1 MTALSSSATAHAS
14 GGDDPRPS
22 CSWRERSRTR
32 FGGLLDRL
40 AVRAMSF
47 AFDQTLM
54 PSTGELA
61 MVRRS
66 AEPYLGSAL
75 TDDPRRFFATLAE
88 VGAPSCVRNGSR
100 RRIAGGDIAAYALA
114 SDYEP
119 FHELGTP
126 DPSDRSDA
134 NDWIPIE
141 HWVHDRPAR
150 ATAIALHGFTM
161 GNPSVDAAVLM
172 VADWFRLG
180 LDVVLVTLPFH
191 GARRPPSARYSGELF
206 ASWHVGRLNEAVRQ
220 SIHDVQRVV
229 AWLGREQPHDIGVI
243 GMSLGGYLAALYAG
257 LRSDL
262 AFVIPIAAPVR
273 LGSFPSALFASSR
286 YARQGTAPLSPE
298 ELDAA
303 YRVHAPLSYPLAIP
317 RERALVIAGRGD
329 HVVDPAQPLALW
341 QHWGR
346 PPIHWYDGSHVTPFR
361 RPSIFAAGARHLRR
375 VGAAPSA

>member
-1 MTALSSSATAHAS
+1 MTALLDSAAAS
-14 GGDDPRPS
+14 ASENDDASPS
-22 CSWRERSRTR
+22 FSWRERSRSR

-54 PSTGELA
+54 PSAGELA
-61 MVRRS
+61 AVRSS
-66 AEPYLGSAL
+66 AEPYLSSGL
-75 TDDPRRFFATLAE
+75 TDDPRRFFPASDE
-88 VGAPSCVRNGSR
+88 IGAPDRIRTGTR
-100 RRIAGGDIAAYALA
+100 RRIPGGTIVTHELA
-114 SDYEP
+114 SVYAP
-119 FHELGTP
+119 FHSVP
-126 DPSDRSDA
+126 DVERHES
-134 NDWIPIE
+134 NEWIPVE
-141 HWVHDRPAR
+141 HWVHDRPAP

-180 LDVVLVTLPFH
+180 LDVALVTLPFH
-191 GARRPPSARYSGELF
+191 GTRRPPNARYSGELF

-220 SIHDVQRVV
+220 SIHDVQRVA
-229 AWLGREQPHDIGVI
+229 AWLRDERPHDVGVI
-243 GMSLGGYLAALYAG
+243 GMSLGGYLAALLAG

-262 AFVIPIAAPVR
+262 RFVIPIAAPVR

-286 YARQGTAPLSPE
+286 YARSGTAPLSPE

-303 YRVHAPLSYPLAIP
+303 YRVHSPITYPLAVP
-317 RERALVIAGRGD
+317 RERALIIAGRGD
-329 HVVDPAQPLALW
+329 HVVDPEQPLALW
-341 QHWGR
+341 RHWQR

-375 VGAAPSA
+375 TGAVPS

>member
-1 MTALSSSATAHAS
+1 MTALLDSAAS
-14 GGDDPRPS
+14 AAGNDATQPS
-22 CSWRERSRTR
+22 FSWRERSRSR

-47 AFDQTLM
+47 AFDEKLM
-54 PSTGELA
+54 PSAGELA
-61 MVRRS
+61 AVRRS
-66 AEPYLGSAL
+66 AEPYLSSAL
-75 TDDPRRFFATLAE
+75 ADDPRRFFAALDGVTAPRR
-88 VGAPSCVRNGSR
+88 VRAGAR
-100 RRIAGGDIAAYALA
+100 RRIAGGEVATYDLA

-119 FHELGTP
+119 FHPLAADE
-126 DPSDRSDA
+126 RHEV

-180 LDVVLVTLPFH
+180 VDVVLMTLPFH

-220 SIHDVQRVV
+220 STHDVQRVA
-229 AWLGREQPHDIGVI
+229 AWLRREQAHDVGVI
-243 GMSLGGYLAALYAG
+243 GMSLGGYLTALFGG

-262 AFVIPIAAPVR
+262 AFVIPIAAPVH
-273 LGSFPSALFASSR
+273 LGSFPSALFALSR
-286 YARQGTAPLSPE
+286 YARHGAAPLSPE

-303 YRVHAPLSYPLAIP
+303 YRVHTPLSYPLAIP

-329 HVVDPAQPLALW
+329 RVVDPEQPLQLW
-341 QHWGR
+341 KHWGR

-361 RPSIFAAGARHLRR
+361 RPSIFAAGARHLQR
-375 VGAAPSA
+375 VGAAPAS

>member
-1 MTALSSSATAHAS
+1 MTVLLDSAAASASASEDAL
-14 GGDDPRPS
+14 PS
-22 CSWRERSRTR
+22 FSWRERSRSR

-40 AVRAMSF
+40 AVRAMTF

-54 PSTGELA
+54 PSAGELA
-61 MVRRS
+61 AVRAS
-66 AEPYLGSAL
+66 AEPYLSSAL
-75 TDDPRRFFATLAE
+75 ADDPRRFFAALDA
-88 VGAPSCVRNGSR
+88 VGAPARVRTGAR
-100 RRIAGGDIAAYALA
+100 RRIAGGAIAAYELA

-119 FHELGTP
+119 FHP
-126 DPSDRSDA
+126 VVPHDRHEP

-141 HWVHDRPAR
+141 HWVHDRPAP

-229 AWLGREQPHDIGVI
+229 AWLGREQPHDVGII

-257 LRSDL
+257 LRPDL
-262 AFVIPIAAPVR
+262 AFVIPLAAPVR

-286 YARQGTAPLSPE
+286 YARRGAAPLSPE

-303 YRVHAPLSYPLAIP
+303 YRVHAPLSYPLAMP

-329 HVVDPAQPLALW
+329 QVVDPAQPLALW

-361 RPSIFAAGARHLRR
+361 RPSIFAAGARHLQR
-375 VGAAPSA
+375 VGAAPAS

>member
-1 MTALSSSATAHAS
+1 MTSLLDSAAAS
-14 GGDDPRPS
+14 ASENDDTSPS
-22 CSWRERSRTR
+22 FSWRERSRTR

-54 PSTGELA
+54 PSAGELA
-61 MVRRS
+61 AVRSS
-66 AEPYLGSAL
+66 AEPYLSSAL
-75 TDDPRRFFATLAE
+75 ADDPRRFFAE
-88 VGAPSCVRNGSR
+88 SDDVGVPDRVRTGTHR
-100 RRIAGGDIAAYALA
+100 KIPGGTIATHELA
-114 SDYEP
+114 SVYAP
-119 FHELGTP
+119 FHSLP
-126 DPSDRSDA
+126 DVERHES
-134 NDWIPIE
+134 NDWIPVE
-141 HWVHDRPAR
+141 HWVHDRPAP

-180 LDVVLVTLPFH
+180 LDVALVTLPFH
-191 GARRPPSARYSGELF
+191 GTRRPPNARYSGELF

-220 SIHDVQRVV
+220 SIHDVQRVA
-229 AWLGREQPHDIGVI
+229 AWLQHERTHDVGVI
-243 GMSLGGYLAALYAG
+243 GMSLGGYLAALLAG

-262 AFVIPIAAPVR
+262 RFVIPIAAPVR

-286 YARQGTAPLSPE
+286 YARSGAAPLSPE

-303 YRVHAPLSYPLAIP
+303 YRVHSPLTYPIAVP
-317 RERALVIAGRGD
+317 RERAMIIAGRGD
-329 HVVDPAQPLALW
+329 HVVDPEQPLALW
-341 QHWGR
+341 RHWRR

-375 VGAAPSA
+375 TGAVPS